1 MDKQGVNRQ
10 FIKAVE
16 SLLASEMVK
25 NKRELAEKIGMTQ
38 SKLSEILNERM
49 NVGVDAL
56 SVLVTDYK
64 VSADWLL
71 TGNGA
76 MMRAES
82 PIPPPVKTE
91 ETPAG
96 GDDRVI
102 RILLEELRRA
112 NEDNGI
118 LKERLRL
125 SEKQ

>member
-10 FIKAVE
+10 FTKAVE

-25 NKRELAEKIGMTQ
+25 SKRELAEKIGMTQ

-56 SVLVTDYK
+56 SALVTDYK

-76 MMRAES
+76 MMRAGF
-82 PIPPPVKTE
+82 PVPPPVKNV

>member
-25 NKRELAEKIGMTQ
+25 SKRELAEKIGMTQ

-76 MMRAES
+76 IMRAGF
-82 PIPPPVKTE
+82 PVAPPVKTE

-96 GDDRVI
+96 GEDRVI